1 MEGVEM
7 DGWDEVE
14 AEEVLNAKS
23 EEGEEEGN
31 KKTRQKVHTKSKSV
45 TKKSNKKLLDNSES
59 PDGGMATEMNQHC
72 LVNFA
77 KSSTLCNVV
86 QLKMS
91 NININAVPLPVS
103 YKFAQVHIEALPG
116 AQNRR
121 RDYPT
126 GWSFPYPQA

>member
-45 TKKSNKKLLDNSES
+45 AKKSNKKLLDNSES
-59 PDGGMATEMNQHC
+59 PDGGMATEMNQHVT
-72 LVNFA
+72 LMFSSSA
-77 KSSTLCNVV
+77 SSTL
-86 QLKMS
+86 
-91 NININAVPLPVS
+91 
-103 YKFAQVHIEALPG
+103 
-116 AQNRR
+116 RR
-121 RDYPT
+121 APRYAT
-126 GWSFPYPQA
+126 SCSLR